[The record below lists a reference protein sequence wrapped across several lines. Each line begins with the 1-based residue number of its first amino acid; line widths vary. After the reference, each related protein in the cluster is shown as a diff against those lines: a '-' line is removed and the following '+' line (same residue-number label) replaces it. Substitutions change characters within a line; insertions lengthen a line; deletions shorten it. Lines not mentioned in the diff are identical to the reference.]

1 MTGLGTEGLVS
12 YAGPG
17 GWEQKLHVEP
27 VWGTHVLFDLR
38 SPSLPDD
45 VDSIVAAAV
54 AYLHQV
60 DAWFSTYRADTPI
73 TMYRNGLMEEF
84 RLPSV
89 VRSVLAACAGAR
101 DLTDGVFDPWAVR
114 GGVDPSGYVKGWAAG
129 VVADQIVAAGVA
141 NVCVNASGDIACR
154 GLQAPDKEWTVG
166 ITNPYDTQSVIR
178 AVSVPDGWAIATS
191 GLYERGSHIANTVT
205 GDSASTTTARPSSVP
220 TPASPTRL
228 PPRAWWRA
236 PPATAGSSASPSGRS
251 TSSRTGVPSSSALPS
266 PSCTAYALPATRSPH
281 S

>member
-1 MTGLGTEGLVS
+1 MTGLGTDGLIS

-38 SPSLPDD
+38 SPSLPSD
-45 VDSIVAAAV
+45 VDAIVASAA

-129 VVADQIVAAGVA
+129 VVADQIVAAGVS

-154 GLQAPDKEWTVG
+154 GLQAPGEDWTVG

-205 GDSASTTTARPSSVP
+205 GDFGVHYDSATVVGPDAGL
-220 TPASPTRL
+220 ADAL
-228 PPRAWWRA
+228 
-236 PPATAGSSASPSGRS
+236 ATACLVEGPTCNRWFVG
-251 TSSRTGVPSSSALPS
+251 LPEWS
-266 PSCTAYALPATRSPH
+266 VYLVKDGQAEFFGPAFA
-281 S
+281 